1 MGLAVVKQLLNAATS
16 ATAATAT
23 AAASTTGSTSA
34 AAALLNARDCNGDS
48 ALSLCLQGS
57 KRLKIA
63 AVLLAQVSKLEV
75 DSVVRYA
82 LHL

>member
-1 MGLAVVKQLLNAATS
+1 MGLAVVKQLLNAAT
-16 ATAATAT
+16 AGTAATAST
-23 AAASTTGSTSA
+23 TASTSSTSA

-63 AVLLAQVSKLEV
+63 AVLLAQVSMLQPSTV
-75 DSVVRYA
+75 CITHA
-82 LHL
+82 L

>member
-23 AAASTTGSTSA
+23 AAASTSSTSA

-48 ALSLCLQGS
+48 ALGLCLQGS

-75 DSVVRYA
+75 DSVVQYA